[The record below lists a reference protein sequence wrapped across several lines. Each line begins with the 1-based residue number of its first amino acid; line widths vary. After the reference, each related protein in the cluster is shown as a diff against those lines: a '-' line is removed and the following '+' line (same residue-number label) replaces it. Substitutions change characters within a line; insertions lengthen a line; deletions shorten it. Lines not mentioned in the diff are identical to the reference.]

1 VSGDG
6 EPVRGYVGGLP
17 EASGTFTGTFSND
30 TVLAELL
37 GSIPDVF
44 PIEIDTGDRPNPVAA
59 FLTTLTIRAGDDEWT
74 FPVDHVDLPGGN
86 RVRVWVRRPGAG
98 GQP

>member
-6 EPVRGYVGGLP
+6 EPVRGYVAGLP
-17 EASGTFTGTFSND
+17 EASGTFTGTFSDD
-30 TVLAELL
+30 TVITELL

-44 PIEIDTGDRPNPVAA
+44 PIEIDTGYRPNPLTA
-59 FLTTLTIRAGDDEWT
+59 FLTTIVIRAGDETWEL
-74 FPVDHVDLPGGN
+74 PVDHVDLPGGN